1 MPQQQDRLQS
11 SQLSLTLFLTM
22 LLVSLACVSRT
33 GLRRAERQPLRAGAL
48 LVRGCGV
55 RAGARVGR
63 HRRNHEL
70 HEHEQ
75 PVSHARS
82 RCFAQCEL
90 SQKPQIILTM
100 FLTFF
105 FRIARQESRA
115 GRPHCEA
122 VHQNQSFSWQ
132 WSCDVLLEGEWRH
145 RVPRET
151 RVSSTHSEFF

>member
-1 MPQQQDRLQS
+1 
-11 SQLSLTLFLTM
+11 M
-22 LLVSLACVSRT
+22 LLVSLECVSRT

-63 HRRNHEL
+63 HRRHHEL

-122 VHQNQSFSWQ
+122 VHQDQFVARKWGRH
-132 WSCDVLLEGEWRH
+132 LLPDEERRH
-145 RVPRET
+145 RVPREA
-151 RVSSTHSEFF
+151 RVFNSSFVLQYFIM